1 MVRYFVSS
9 THKVMTT
16 LVIVMFGLIWPGNLT
31 PESVV
36 VKFSSQLIICIILF
50 CRLQAS
56 FTHPILR
63 ICMGKSDVGRCFL
76 EVGT

>member
-1 MVRYFVSS
+1 M
-9 THKVMTT
+9 
-16 LVIVMFGLIWPGNLT
+16 

-36 VKFSSQLIICIILF
+36 VKFSLQLIICIILF
-50 CRLQAS
+50 CRLQGS